1 LGNILGYL
9 AQVLPPSKDSG
20 GRMHCLQKANRWL
33 MSLPVMLL
41 ITLQGFPITNAAA
54 NTPWSEHQCL
64 QLQRNLTQV
73 KAQQRLHN
81 TEQLNQQQRRL
92 FTLQARHCDN
102 NADKR
107 RSAEQTQIDDSSYQ
121 STVSYW
127 IADSSSANSSANNSQ
142 LPKLQAHNAVFQGA
156 QAAAW
161 AQFYQPPTQCRQQ
174 QISEADF
181 VFCAEHKTAQRALF
195 IQQWQ
200 TQTTAAERS
209 TSVASTSIA
218 TTTSI
223 APSTAPVTALPTTL
237 PTITPVVINSTASQ
251 WPSEQ
256 VLPVDVLNA
265 VETQPAA
272 VPPLP
277 RPAGLTI
284 LGVYLSWDLFEWLA
298 VGALLLIVLL
308 WLTLREQRYYH
319 DRPDDSRDNDAR

>member
-1 LGNILGYL
+1 
-9 AQVLPPSKDSG
+9 
-20 GRMHCLQKANRWL
+20 MHSLQKATTWL
-33 MSLPVMLL
+33 ISLPVMLL
-41 ITLQGFPITNAAA
+41 ITLQGFTITNAAA
-54 NTPWSEHQCL
+54 DTPWSEHQCQ

-73 KAQQRLHN
+73 KSQQRQHN
-81 TEQLNQQQRRL
+81 SDQLNQQQRRL

-102 NADKR
+102 NAGKP

-121 STVSYW
+121 STTSYW
-127 IADSSSANSSANNSQ
+127 IADSSADNSQ
-142 LPKLQAHNAVFQGA
+142 LPKLQATNAVFQGA

-195 IQQWQ
+195 IQQWR
-200 TQTTAAERS
+200 TQTAAAERI
-209 TSVASTSIA
+209 TPVASTSNSR
-218 TTTSI
+218 T
-223 APSTAPVTALPTTL
+223 PPTTL
-237 PTITPVVINSTASQ
+237 PTITPPPVAINSTASQ
-251 WPSEQ
+251 WPIEQ
-256 VLPVDVLNA
+256 VLAVDVFNPA
-265 VETQPAA
+265 ATQPAA

-284 LGVYLSWDLFEWLA
+284 LGVYLSWDLFEWIA

-319 DRPDDSRDNDAR
+319 DKPDDSRDNDAR

>member
-1 LGNILGYL
+1 
-9 AQVLPPSKDSG
+9 
-20 GRMHCLQKANRWL
+20 MHCLQKANRWRI
-33 MSLPVMLL
+33 SLPVMLL
-41 ITLQGFPITNAAA
+41 ITLQSFTVSNAAA
-54 NTPWSEHQCL
+54 DTSWSEHQCL

-73 KAQQRLHN
+73 KAQQRHHN

-92 FTLQARHCDN
+92 FTLLARHCDN
-102 NADKR
+102 NAGKR
-107 RSAEQTQIDDSSYQ
+107 PSDEQTQIDDSNDQ

-127 IADSSSANSSANNSQ
+127 IADSSTNGSANNSQ
-142 LPKLQAHNAVFQGA
+142 LPKLQANNAVFQGA

-161 AQFYQPPTQCRQQ
+161 TQFYQPPTQCRQQ

-195 IQQWQ
+195 IQQWL

-209 TSVASTSIA
+209 TPVASTSIS
-218 TTTSI
+218 TT
-223 APSTAPVTALPTTL
+223 PSTALPTTL
-237 PTITPVVINSTASQ
+237 PTITPIVINSTASQ
-251 WPSEQ
+251 WQTEQ

-265 VETQPAA
+265 VATQPAA